1 MGILDNI
8 DRPKLVLLL
17 ILLFT
22 SIIIISAFSAAMAT
36 LPSFPLK
43 NIDAVAKNNND
54 YNS

>member
-22 SIIIISAFSAAMAT
+22 KSIIIISAFSAAMAT
-36 LPSFPLK
+36 LPSLSLK
-43 NIDAVAKNNND
+43 NMDAVAKNN
-54 YNS
+54 S